1 MSKREGCVAFKQLS
15 RILHT
20 ISYRFYWQMKC
31 LISYVEEK
39 SVSTLHNKLSWQLF
53 FYIVFKLSLSKLINQ
68 RYAIWLSTRRQLYDC
83 RFRRGSHRESYAF
96 KFIKSRWQ
104 PRRSRHP
111 HPPVSTLITHPR
123 LTISSK
129 TKYIV
134 ITGDIKTLILHKCL
148 SAY

>member
-53 FYIVFKLSLSKLINQ
+53 FYIVFKLNLSKLINQ
-68 RYAIWLSTRRQLYDC
+68 KSAIWLSTRRQLDNC
-83 RFRRGSHRESYAF
+83 RFRRGSHRESYVF
-96 KFIKSRWQ
+96 EFIKSRWQ
-104 PRRSRHP
+104 PRWSRHP
-111 HPPVSTLITHPR
+111 HPPVSTHITQPR
-123 LTISSK
+123 LIFSSRQS
-129 TKYIV
+129 
-134 ITGDIKTLILHKCL
+134 L
-148 SAY
+148 